1 MTPTLGFWIGF
12 HLFIALLLI
21 ADLGFFHRKAHA
33 IKFKEACF
41 LSAGWIGIS
50 LLFNLFVYYAFGS
63 DKALQFFTGYIIE
76 KSLSVDNLF
85 LFLIFFLHFRTPPAN
100 QHKILYWGI
109 IGALIFRITLI
120 LAGLAILERFY
131 WMYYIFG
138 LFLVVTGVKFALE
151 KEKKDPSQ
159 SRLLQFF
166 KKILP
171 VAKGN
176 AHQNF
181 FIQEKG
187 RWKVTSLFLALLM
200 IESVDI
206 MFALDSI
213 PAIFAITTDP
223 FIVYTSN
230 VFAILGLRSL
240 YFVLAASLEKL
251 HYFKYG
257 LAAILVFVGGKML
270 LADLIPLS
278 VSASLAIIIAI
289 LALTALMSKCAICN
303 RK

>member
-1 MTPTLGFWIGF
+1 M
-12 HLFIALLLI
+12 
-21 ADLGFFHRKAHA
+21 
-33 IKFKEACF
+33 
-41 LSAGWIGIS
+41 
-50 LLFNLFVYYAFGS
+50 
-63 DKALQFFTGYIIE
+63 
-76 KSLSVDNLF
+76 
-85 LFLIFFLHFRTPPAN
+85 
-100 QHKILYWGI
+100 
-109 IGALIFRITLI
+109 
-120 LAGLAILERFY
+120 
-131 WMYYIFG
+131 
-138 LFLVVTGVKFALE
+138 KFALE